1 MDRDPGR
8 GGRALRCE
16 FYVGDALHKGS
27 VLDLDATGFFVHT
40 NAEVEPHTEVEL
52 KLAGQPNAEPVYLR
66 AVVEKVVVPSE
77 LALDKLRGIW
87 LRVLELR
94 REYSALISAV
104 RTPSLDGSNATHD
117 GLTIPRRN
125 RSGERE
131 WLSDLSGE
139 PRAHLP
145 QSPDHSIDPSKWE
158 NELSVFERAGEPLW
172 SETPSAPDAL
182 VIDDGEVDD
191 VVAILQD
198 LGADLQLKSPDQVGN
213 LSAWVPPNRLLVLA
227 AERALALRLPLSRM
241 PEGAVSIA
249 VTDSTSK
256 TVGTAIQRLGYRYI
270 VRRPV
275 HPLALRMLLRQGL
288 CPDAGNR
295 SAPRAAFGGEVS
307 WRVGW
312 RRRRGAIIDV
322 SSNGCLLF
330 ATKRAEVGCRLK
342 IRFPAQIER
351 GRAFTVEGRV
361 MRCMPLAQEQVVL
374 GVQFESNSAQ
384 VAKRIQDLLAALT
397 SGPPRQSQGSSG
409 PIEILERRREGE
421 PQVQRERR
429 QGRRAEVRKEIV
441 ALDPETHMVKYTL
454 IGRDLSVEG
463 IRVEAHPSLVLNERV
478 YLALYDSSDSEPLTL
493 YAVVARDDGTR
504 GCWLRFPELG
514 PAARERVVQAVTD
527 LPSVERLDQPNPIW
541 LMHGQVDNEAPPTG
555 SSDDRR

>member
-1 MDRDPGR
+1 
-8 GGRALRCE
+8 RALSCE
-16 FYVGDALHKGS
+16 FYVGDTLHKGS

-40 NAEVEPHTEVEL
+40 DAEVEPGAEVEL

-66 AVVEKVVVPSE
+66 AVVEKIVVPSE
-77 LALDKLRGIW
+77 LAHDKLRGIW

-104 RTPSLDGSNATHD
+104 RSPSPDGSDAADD
-117 GLTIPRRN
+117 GLTNPLRS

-131 WLSDLSGE
+131 WLSDLSGKPREPRE
-139 PRAHLP
+139 PRANPP
-145 QSPDHSIDPSKWE
+145 QSPDHSIDRSKWE
-158 NELSVFERAGEPLW
+158 NEVSVFERAGEPLW
-172 SETPSAPDAL
+172 SETPPAPDAL

-198 LGADLQLKSPDQVGN
+198 LGVDLQLKTPSEVGN

-241 PEGAVSIA
+241 PRDAVSIA
-249 VTDSTSK
+249 ITDSTSK

-275 HPLALRMLLRQGL
+275 HPLALRMLLSQGL

-295 SAPRAAFGGEVS
+295 SAPRAAYGGEVS

-322 SSNGCLLF
+322 SSDGCLLF

-361 MRCMPLAQEQVVL
+361 MRCMPVAQEQVVL
-374 GVQFESNSAQ
+374 GVQFESNSVQ

-397 SGPPRQSQGSSG
+397 SGPPRQSQGSSE
-409 PIEILERRREGE
+409 PIESLERRREGE

-429 QGRRAEVRKEIV
+429 QGRRAAVRKEIV
-441 ALDPETHMVKYTL
+441 ALDPETQAVKYTL

-463 IRVEAHPSLVLNERV
+463 IRVEAHPSLVLNEPV

-493 YAVVARDDGTR
+493 YAVVARIDGSR
-504 GCWLRFPELG
+504 GCWLRFPDLG
-514 PAARERVVQAVTD
+514 PAARERVVQAIAD
-527 LPSVERLDQPNPIW
+527 LPSVERLDEPEPVW
-541 LMHGQVDNEAPPTG
+541 LMQGQVDKNP
-555 SSDDRR
+555 SNS

>member
-1 MDRDPGR
+1 MNRDPGR
-8 GGRALRCE
+8 GGRALSCE
-16 FYVGDALHKGS
+16 FYVGDTLHKGS

-40 NAEVEPHTEVEL
+40 DAEVEPYAEVEL
-52 KLAGQPNAEPVYLR
+52 KLVGLPNAEPVYLR
-66 AVVEKVVVPSE
+66 AVVERIVVPSE
-77 LALDKLRGIW
+77 PGPGKVRGIW
-87 LRVLELR
+87 LRLLELR

-104 RTPSLDGSNATHD
+104 RSPSLDGLDATDD
-117 GLTIPRRN
+117 GLTIPL
-125 RSGERE
+125 RSRLSERE

-139 PRAHLP
+139 PLEPRANLP
-145 QSPDHSIDPSKWE
+145 QSPDRGIDRSRWE

-198 LGADLQLKSPDQVGN
+198 LGADPQLKSPDEVGN

-241 PEGAVSIA
+241 REGAVSIA

-275 HPLALRMLLRQGL
+275 HPLALRMLLSQGL

-295 SAPRAAFGGEVS
+295 SAPRAAYGGEVS

-322 SSNGCLLF
+322 SSDGCLLF

-342 IRFPAQIER
+342 IRFPAQIEM

-361 MRCMPLAQEQVVL
+361 MRCMPVAQEQVVL
-374 GVQFESNSAQ
+374 GVQFESNSVQ

-397 SGPPRQSQGSSG
+397 SGPLRQSQGSSE
-409 PIEILERRREGE
+409 PIESLERRREGE

-429 QGRRAEVRKEIV
+429 QGRRAAVRKEIV
-441 ALDPETHMVKYTL
+441 ALDPETQAVKYTL

-463 IRVEAHPSLVLNERV
+463 IRVEAHPSLVLDEPV

-493 YAVVARDDGTR
+493 YAVVARIDGSR
-504 GCWLRFPELG
+504 GCWLRFPDLG
-514 PAARERVVQAVTD
+514 PAARERVVQAIAD
-527 LPSVERLDQPNPIW
+527 LPSVERLAEPEPVW
-541 LMHGQVDNEAPPTG
+541 LMQGQVDNNP
-555 SSDDRR
+555 SNS